1 MTDISRAKLF
11 GKLDTLA
18 YQAMES
24 ATTLCRVRGNPYVEL
39 VHWFQLV
46 LQQPDS
52 DLRRINERFGLNAGT
67 LSSDLISALDRLP
80 AQAASVVDL
89 SAQLDEAMER
99 GWLYGA
105 LQLDASRIR
114 SGHLLLGV
122 LGTGSLRHTLFAM
135 SREFEKINR
144 ETLLEQFHEIVQRS
158 PEQPVVPGDGAPTD
172 QPREASSTLQRYTS
186 DLTEQA
192 RLGNLDPVLGR
203 NEEVRQL
210 IDILMR
216 RRQNN
221 PLLAGEAGV
230 GKTAVVEG
238 FAQRIVAGDVPEAF
252 LGARVLALDIGLL
265 QAGASVKGE
274 FEQRLRQVVDEV
286 QAATQP
292 TLLFIDEVHTLVGA
306 GGQAGTG
313 DAANLL
319 KPMLAR
325 GKLRTIGATT
335 WSEYKKHI
343 EKDPALKRR
352 FQVLRVDEPSPEVAI
367 TMLRS
372 VLPTLQRHHR
382 VQILDEAVVA
392 AVHLSHRYLPDRQ
405 LPDKAI
411 SLLDTACA
419 RVGISQQA
427 MPAQLADSRER
438 IANLR
443 AEKVVVQTEQAIG
456 LLDPERLQR
465 LSQQL
470 RDEQQY
476 SAELEKRWQAQTA
489 WVGEIQ
495 QLRERL
501 CTEHLAPSAEQAELQ
516 AAFLERTEAL
526 QQRLHAAQSEAP
538 ALVLTDVDAQSVAS
552 VLQGWTGIP
561 LGTLQR
567 NEIETI
573 LNLAERLGERVIG
586 QSHAMEAIA
595 RRIQTS
601 RAGLDHPG
609 KPVGVFLLAGP
620 SGVGKTETA
629 LALAELLYGGE
640 HNLVTINM
648 SEYQEPHTVASLKG
662 APPGYVGY
670 GEGGVLTEA
679 VRRRPH
685 CVILLDEIEKAHPDV
700 HEVFFQVF
708 DKGWMEDGEGQVIDF
723 RNTLILMTTNVG
735 SEVLFNR
742 QGTETDQDLEQ
753 LLKPELLRVFPPA
766 LLGRLVAI
774 PYFAL
779 NDDMLAR
786 IVELQLKRVAARV
799 EQRYQVPLHYDAVL
813 VDYIVSQCTDIHSGG
828 RMVDS
833 ILTNGLLPQ
842 LSRAFLLGEINQTV
856 PQRVSLSVGDAG
868 IIYEFAND

>member
-11 GKLDTLA
+11 GKLDHLA
-18 YQAMES
+18 FQAMES
-24 ATTLCRVRGNPYVEL
+24 ATSLCRLRGNPYVEL

-46 LQQPDS
+46 LQEPDS
-52 DLRRINERFGLNAGT
+52 DLRRINQRFELDSGKLMT
-67 LSSDLISALDRLP
+67 DLINALDRLP
-80 AQAASVVDL
+80 ARSASVVDL

-99 GWLYGA
+99 SWLYGA
-105 LQLDASRIR
+105 LQLDAVRIR
-114 SGHLLLGV
+114 SGHVLLGV
-122 LGTGSLRHTLFAM
+122 LGTSSLRHTLFAM

-144 ETLLEQFHEIVQRS
+144 EMLLEQFNDIVQRS
-158 PEQPVVPGDGAPTD
+158 PEQPAALTGDAKSTVPD
-172 QPREASSTLQRYTS
+172 QSSSALQRYTT
-186 DLTEQA
+186 DLTGQA
-192 RLGNLDPVLGR
+192 RRGELDPVMGR
-203 NEEVRQL
+203 NDEVRQL

-238 FAQRIVAGDVPEAF
+238 FAQRIVAGDVPDAF
-252 LGARVLALDIGLL
+252 RQARVLALDIGLL
-265 QAGASVKGE
+265 QAGAGVKGE

-286 QAATQP
+286 QAAALP

-325 GKLRTIGATT
+325 GQLRTIGATT
-335 WSEYKKHI
+335 WDEYKKHI

-352 FQVLRVDEPSPEVAI
+352 FQVLRVEEPSPEVAVN
-367 TMLRS
+367 MLRS
-372 VLPTLQRHHR
+372 VLPTLQAHHQ
-382 VQILDEAVVA
+382 VQILDEALHA

-419 RVGISQQA
+419 RVRISQQA
-427 MPAQLADSRER
+427 VPGVLADNRER
-438 IANLR
+438 LAYLR
-443 AEKVVVQTEQAIG
+443 AEKAMLETEQAIG
-456 LLDPERLQR
+456 LVDPERMLK
-465 LSQQL
+465 LEQQL
-470 RDEQQY
+470 RKEQHDGLG
-476 SAELEKRWQAQTA
+476 LEARWQVEAA
-489 WVGEIQ
+489 WVEEIQ
-495 QLRERL
+495 QLRVRL
-501 CTEHLAPSAEQAELQ
+501 RAEEVGSTAEDV
-516 AAFLERTEAL
+516 A
-526 QQRLHAAQSEAP
+526 LHAALLERADLLLQRLQTAHAQTS
-538 ALVLTDVDAQSVAS
+538 ALVLPDVDAQAVAD

-561 LGTLQR
+561 VGTLQR
-567 NEIETI
+567 DELDTI
-573 LNLAERLGERVIG
+573 LNLAASLEQRIIG
-586 QSHAMEAIA
+586 QPHAMQAIA
-595 RRIQTS
+595 CRIQTS

-609 KPVGVFLLAGP
+609 KPVGVFMLAGP

-640 HNLVTINM
+640 QNLVTLNM
-648 SEYQEPHTVASLKG
+648 SEYQEPHSVASLKG

-685 CVILLDEIEKAHPDV
+685 CVILLDEMEKAHPDV

-735 SEVLFNR
+735 SEVLFNLR
-742 QGTETDQDLEQ
+742 GGETAEDLEQ
-753 LLKPELLRVFPPA
+753 LLRPQLLNVFPPA

-774 PYFAL
+774 PYFPL
-779 NDDMLAR
+779 SDTMLGS
-786 IVELQLKRVAARV
+786 IVEMQLQRVVQRV
-799 EQRYQVPLHYDAVL
+799 QSRYQVPLHYDAAL
-813 VDYIVSQCTDIHSGG
+813 VAHIVSQCTDRQSGG

-833 ILTNGLLPQ
+833 ILTRELLPQ
-842 LSRAFLLGEINQTV
+842 LSRVFLQWTKDQKTPKSLRLEVAEGGVGLEVEI
-856 PQRVSLSVGDAG
+856 
-868 IIYEFAND
+868 

>member
-11 GKLDTLA
+11 GKLDHLA
-18 YQAMES
+18 FQAMES
-24 ATTLCRVRGNPYVEL
+24 ATSLCRLRGNPYVEL

-46 LQQPDS
+46 LQEPDS
-52 DLRRINERFGLNAGT
+52 DLRRINQRFELDSGKLMT
-67 LSSDLISALDRLP
+67 DLINALDRLP
-80 AQAASVVDL
+80 ARSASVVDL

-99 GWLYGA
+99 SWLYGA
-105 LQLDASRIR
+105 LQLDAVRIR
-114 SGHLLLGV
+114 SGHVLLGV
-122 LGTGSLRHTLFAM
+122 LGTSSLRHTLFAM

-144 ETLLEQFHEIVQRS
+144 EMLLEQFNDIVQRS
-158 PEQPVVPGDGAPTD
+158 PEQPAALTGDAKSTVPD
-172 QPREASSTLQRYTS
+172 QSSSALQRYTT
-186 DLTEQA
+186 DLTGQA
-192 RLGNLDPVLGR
+192 RRGELDPVMGR
-203 NEEVRQL
+203 NDEVRQL

-238 FAQRIVAGDVPEAF
+238 FAQRIVAGDVPDAF
-252 LGARVLALDIGLL
+252 RQARVLALDIGLL
-265 QAGASVKGE
+265 QAGAGVKGE

-286 QAATQP
+286 QAAALP

-325 GKLRTIGATT
+325 GQLRTIGATT
-335 WSEYKKHI
+335 WDEYKKHI

-352 FQVLRVDEPSPEVAI
+352 FQVLRVEEPSPEVAVN
-367 TMLRS
+367 MLRS
-372 VLPTLQRHHR
+372 VLPTLQAHHQ
-382 VQILDEAVVA
+382 VQILDEALHA
-392 AVHLSHRYLPDRQ
+392 AVNLSHRYLPDRQ

-419 RVGISQQA
+419 RVRISQQA
-427 MPAQLADSRER
+427 VPGVLADNRER
-438 IANLR
+438 LAYLR
-443 AEKVVVQTEQAIG
+443 AEKAMLETEQAIG
-456 LLDPERLQR
+456 LADPERMLK
-465 LSQQL
+465 LEQQL
-470 RDEQQY
+470 RKEQHDGLG
-476 SAELEKRWQAQTA
+476 LEARWQVEAA
-489 WVGEIQ
+489 WVEEIQ
-495 QLRERL
+495 QLRVRL
-501 CTEHLAPSAEQAELQ
+501 RAEEAGATAEDV
-516 AAFLERTEAL
+516 A
-526 QQRLHAAQSEAP
+526 LHAALLERADLLLQRLQTAHAQTS
-538 ALVLTDVDAQSVAS
+538 ALVLPDVDAQAVAD

-561 LGTLQR
+561 VGTLQR
-567 NEIETI
+567 DELDTI
-573 LNLAERLGERVIG
+573 LNLAASLEQRIIG
-586 QSHAMEAIA
+586 QPHAMQAIA
-595 RRIQTS
+595 CRIQTS

-609 KPVGVFLLAGP
+609 KPVGVFMLAGP

-640 HNLVTINM
+640 QNLVTLNM
-648 SEYQEPHTVASLKG
+648 SEYQEPHSVASLKG

-685 CVILLDEIEKAHPDV
+685 CVILLDEMEKAHPDV

-735 SEVLFNR
+735 SEVLFNLR
-742 QGTETDQDLEQ
+742 GGETAEDLEQ
-753 LLKPELLRVFPPA
+753 LLRPQLLNVFPPA

-774 PYFAL
+774 PYFPL
-779 NDDMLAR
+779 SDPMLGS
-786 IVELQLKRVAARV
+786 IVEMQLQRVVQRV
-799 EQRYQVPLHYDAVL
+799 QSRYQVPLHYDAAL
-813 VDYIVSQCTDIHSGG
+813 VAHIVSQCTDRQSGG

-833 ILTNGLLPQ
+833 ILTRELLPQ
-842 LSRAFLLGEINQTV
+842 LSRVFLQWTKDQKTPKSLRLEVAEGGVGLEVEI
-856 PQRVSLSVGDAG
+856 
-868 IIYEFAND
+868 

>member
-11 GKLDTLA
+11 GKLDSLA
-18 YQAMES
+18 YQAMGS
-24 ATTLCRVRGNPYVEL
+24 ATALCRLRGNPYVEL
-39 VHWFQLV
+39 VHWFMQV

-52 DLRRINERFGLNAGT
+52 DLRRISGRFELNVNNLTNDLNA
-67 LSSDLISALDRLP
+67 ALERLP
-80 AQAASVVDL
+80 SNAASVVDL

-105 LQLDASRIR
+105 LQLDAGKIR

-122 LGTGSLRHTLFAM
+122 LATASLRHTLFAM
-135 SREFEKINR
+135 SSEFEKINR
-144 ETLLEQFHEIVQRS
+144 ELLLEQFGDIVQCS
-158 PEQPVVPGDGAPTD
+158 PEQPIANSSSLGDNSEKD
-172 QPREASSTLQRYTS
+172 LSSAVQRFTS

-192 RLGNLDPVLGR
+192 RRGELDPVLGR

-238 FAQRIVAGDVPEAF
+238 FAQRIVAEDVPSQ
-252 LGARVLALDIGLL
+252 LLKARVLTLDICLL

-274 FEQRLRQVVDEV
+274 FEQRLRQVFDEV
-286 QAATQP
+286 LASSVP
-292 TLLFIDEVHTLVGA
+292 TLLFIDEIHTLVGA

-335 WSEYKKHI
+335 WSEYKKYI

-352 FQVLRVDEPSPEVAI
+352 FQVLKVEEPSPEVAVA
-367 TMLRS
+367 MLRS
-372 VLPTLQRHHR
+372 LQPTLQAHHG
-382 VQILDEAVVA
+382 VQILDEALRA

-411 SLLDTACA
+411 GLLDTACA
-419 RVGISQQA
+419 RVGISQKA
-427 MPAQLADSRER
+427 MPADLADSRER
-438 IANLR
+438 MASLQ
-443 AEKVVVQTEQAIG
+443 AEKDVVQSEQAIG
-456 LLDPERLQR
+456 LLDPARLQS
-465 LSQQL
+465 LEQEL
-470 RDEQQY
+470 RVEKNC
-476 SAELEKRWQAQTA
+476 SVNLERRWLRE
-489 WVGEIQ
+489 VGLVNEIKL
-495 QLRERL
+495 LRERL
-501 CTEHLAPSAEQAELQ
+501 QVEHREFRADTEGPQAACLERAVHLQQQLLEGQTEEQAM
-516 AAFLERTEAL
+516 
-526 QQRLHAAQSEAP
+526 
-538 ALVLTDVDAQSVAS
+538 VLPDVDAQAVAN

-561 LGTLQR
+561 VGTLQR
-567 NEIETI
+567 DEIDI
-573 LNLAERLGERVIG
+573 LLSLSESLGERVVG
-586 QSHAMEAIA
+586 QSHAMQTIA
-595 RRIQTS
+595 HRIHTS
-601 RAGLDHPG
+601 RAGLDHPD

-629 LALAELLYGGE
+629 LALAEILYGGE
-640 HNLVTINM
+640 QNLVTINM
-648 SEYQEPHTVASLKG
+648 SEYQGAHTVASLKG

-685 CVILLDEIEKAHPDV
+685 CVILLDEMEKAHPDV

-708 DKGWMEDGEGQVIDF
+708 DKGWMEDGEGQIIDF

-735 SEVLFNR
+735 SQALFNCHGDESAR
-742 QGTETDQDLEQ
+742 VLER
-753 LLKPELLRVFPPA
+753 LLKPDLLKVFPPA

-774 PYFAL
+774 PYFPL
-779 NDDMLAR
+779 SNDMLGR
-786 IVELQLKRVAARV
+786 IVEMQLQRVVRRV
-799 EQRYQVPLHYDAVL
+799 NTRYQVPLHYDAAL
-813 VDYIVSQCTDIHSGG
+813 VEYIVSLCTDPQSGG
-828 RMVDS
+828 RMVHAM
-833 ILTNGLLPQ
+833 LTNSLLPQ
-842 LSRAFLLGEINQTV
+842 LSRAFLLRKKDQVLIKQVT
-856 PQRVSLSVGDAG
+856 LSVDECGLV
-868 IIYEFAND
+868 YEFE

>member
-11 GKLDTLA
+11 GKLDHLA
-18 YQAMES
+18 FQAMES
-24 ATTLCRVRGNPYVEL
+24 ATSLCRLRGNPYVEL

-46 LQQPDS
+46 LQEPDS
-52 DLRRINERFGLNAGT
+52 DLRRINQRFELDSGKLMT
-67 LSSDLISALDRLP
+67 DLINALDRLP
-80 AQAASVVDL
+80 ARSASVVDL

-99 GWLYGA
+99 SWLYGA
-105 LQLDASRIR
+105 LQLDAVRIR
-114 SGHLLLGV
+114 SGHVLLGV
-122 LGTGSLRHTLFAM
+122 LGTSSLRHTLFAM

-144 ETLLEQFHEIVQRS
+144 EMLLEQFNDIVQRS
-158 PEQPVVPGDGAPTD
+158 PEQPAALTEGAKSTVPD
-172 QPREASSTLQRYTS
+172 QSSSALQRYTT
-186 DLTEQA
+186 DLTGQA
-192 RLGNLDPVLGR
+192 RRGELDPVMGR
-203 NEEVRQL
+203 NDEVRQL

-238 FAQRIVAGDVPEAF
+238 FAQRIVSGDVPDAF
-252 LGARVLALDIGLL
+252 RQARVLALDIGLL
-265 QAGASVKGE
+265 QAGAGVKGE

-286 QAATQP
+286 QAAALP

-325 GKLRTIGATT
+325 GQLRTIGATT
-335 WSEYKKHI
+335 WDEYKKHI

-352 FQVLRVDEPSPEVAI
+352 FQVLRVEEPSPEVAVN
-367 TMLRS
+367 MLRS
-372 VLPTLQRHHR
+372 VLPTLQAHHQ
-382 VQILDEAVVA
+382 VQILDEALHA
-392 AVHLSHRYLPDRQ
+392 AVNLSHRYLPDRQ

-419 RVGISQQA
+419 RVRISQQA
-427 MPAQLADSRER
+427 VPGVLADNRER
-438 IANLR
+438 LAYLR
-443 AEKVVVQTEQAIG
+443 AEKAMLETEQAIG
-456 LLDPERLQR
+456 LVDPERMLK
-465 LSQQL
+465 LEQQL
-470 RDEQQY
+470 RKEQHDGLG
-476 SAELEKRWQAQTA
+476 LEARWQVEAA
-489 WVGEIQ
+489 WVEEIQ
-495 QLRERL
+495 QLRVRL
-501 CTEHLAPSAEQAELQ
+501 RAEEVGSTAEDV
-516 AAFLERTEAL
+516 A
-526 QQRLHAAQSEAP
+526 LHAALLERADLLLQRLQTAHAQTS
-538 ALVLTDVDAQSVAS
+538 ALVLPDVDAQAVAD

-561 LGTLQR
+561 VGTLQR
-567 NEIETI
+567 DELDTI
-573 LNLAERLGERVIG
+573 LNLAASLEQRIIG
-586 QSHAMEAIA
+586 QPHAMQAIA
-595 RRIQTS
+595 CRIQTS

-609 KPVGVFLLAGP
+609 KPVGVFMLAGP

-640 HNLVTINM
+640 QNLVTLNM
-648 SEYQEPHTVASLKG
+648 SEYQEPHSVASLKG

-685 CVILLDEIEKAHPDV
+685 CVILLDEMEKAHRDV

-735 SEVLFNR
+735 TEALFNLR
-742 QGTETDQDLEQ
+742 GGETAQDLEQ
-753 LLKPELLRVFPPA
+753 LLRPQLLNVFPPA

-774 PYFAL
+774 PYFPL
-779 NDDMLAR
+779 SDSMLGS
-786 IVELQLKRVAARV
+786 IVEMQLQRVVQRV
-799 EQRYQVPLHYDAVL
+799 QSRYQVPLHYDAAL
-813 VDYIVSQCTDIHSGG
+813 VAHIVSQCTDRQSGG

-833 ILTNGLLPQ
+833 ILTRELLPQ
-842 LSRAFLLGEINQTV
+842 LSRVFLQWTKDQKTPKSLRLEVAEGGVGLEVEI
-856 PQRVSLSVGDAG
+856 
-868 IIYEFAND
+868 

>member
-11 GKLDTLA
+11 GKLDHLA
-18 YQAMES
+18 FQAMES
-24 ATTLCRVRGNPYVEL
+24 ATSLCRLRGNPYVEL
-39 VHWFQLV
+39 VHWFQQM
-46 LQQPDS
+46 LQEPDS
-52 DLRRINERFGLNAGT
+52 DLRRINERFGLNNARLVT
-67 LSSDLISALDRLP
+67 DLINALERLP
-80 AQAASVVDL
+80 ARSGSVIDL
-89 SAQLDEAMER
+89 SGQLDEAMER
-99 GWLYGA
+99 SWIYGA
-105 LQLDASRIR
+105 LQLDAVKIR
-114 SGHLLLGV
+114 SGHILLGV
-122 LGTGSLRHTLFAM
+122 LGTSNLRHTLFAM

-144 ETLLEQFHEIVQRS
+144 ELLMEQFSEIVQRS
-158 PEQPVVPGDGAPTD
+158 PEQPATFVEGDITNVPGQSCSA
-172 QPREASSTLQRYTS
+172 LQRYTS

-192 RLGNLDPVLGR
+192 RRGELDPVVGR
-203 NEEVRQL
+203 NDEVRQL

-238 FAQRIVAGDVPEAF
+238 FAQRIVAGDVPQAF
-252 LGARVLALDIGLL
+252 RQARVLALDIGLL
-265 QAGASVKGE
+265 QAGAGVKGE

-286 QAATQP
+286 QAAAVP

-325 GKLRTIGATT
+325 GQLRTIGATT
-335 WSEYKKHI
+335 WDEYKKHI

-352 FQVLRVDEPSPEVAI
+352 FQVLRVEEPSPEVAI
-367 TMLRS
+367 NMLRS
-372 VLPTLQRHHR
+372 VLPTLQAHHQ
-382 VQILDEAVVA
+382 VQILDEALHA
-392 AVHLSHRYLPDRQ
+392 AVNLSHRYLPERQ

-419 RVGISQQA
+419 RVRISQQA
-427 MPAQLADSRER
+427 LPGELADHRER
-438 IANLR
+438 LAYLH
-443 AEKVVVQTEQAIG
+443 AEKSMVQREQAIG
-456 LLDPERLQR
+456 LGDPQR
-465 LSQQL
+465 LLNLEQQL
-470 RDEQQY
+470 RE
-476 SAELEKRWQAQTA
+476 ELHDGRGLEARWQIEAA
-489 WVGEIQ
+489 WVEEIQ

-501 CTEHLAPSAEQAELQ
+501 QAEDEGEFPER
-516 AAFLERTEAL
+516 AALLERADAL
-526 QQRLHAAQSEAP
+526 QQRLQAAHARTA
-538 ALVLTDVDAQSVAS
+538 ALVLPDVDAQAVAD

-567 NEIETI
+567 DELDTI
-573 LNLAERLGERVIG
+573 LDLAASLEHRIIG
-586 QSHAMEAIA
+586 QPHALQAIA
-595 RRIQTS
+595 SRIQTS

-609 KPVGVFLLAGP
+609 KPVGVFMLAGP

-648 SEYQEPHTVASLKG
+648 SEYQEPHSVASLKG

-685 CVILLDEIEKAHPDV
+685 CVILLDEMEKAHRDV

-735 SEVLFNR
+735 TEALFNLR
-742 QGTETDQDLEQ
+742 GGETAQDLEQ
-753 LLKPELLRVFPPA
+753 LLRPQLLNVFPPA

-774 PYFAL
+774 PYFPL
-779 NDDMLAR
+779 NDEMLGS
-786 IVELQLKRVAARV
+786 IVEMQLQRVVQRV
-799 EQRYQVPLHYDAVL
+799 QNRYQVPLHYDAGL
-813 VDYIVSQCTDIHSGG
+813 VAHIVGQCTDRQSGG
-828 RMVDS
+828 RMVDT
-833 ILTNGLLPQ
+833 ILTRELLPQ
-842 LSRAFLLGEINQTV
+842 MSRVFLQWTKDQKA
-856 PQRVSLSVGDAG
+856 PKSLSLNIAEGGVGL
-868 IIYEFAND
+868 EVEM

>member
-1 MTDISRAKLF
+1 MTEISRAKLF
-11 GKLDTLA
+11 GKLDSLA
-18 YQAMES
+18 FQAMES
-24 ATTLCRVRGNPYVEL
+24 ATALCRLRGNPYVEL

-52 DLRRINERFGLNAGT
+52 DLRRINERFDLNQGKLA
-67 LSSDLISALDRLP
+67 SDLLIALDRLP
-80 AQAASVVDL
+80 ARAASVVDF

-105 LQLDASRIR
+105 LQLDARKVR

-122 LGTGSLRHTLFAM
+122 LATGSLRHTLFAI

-144 ETLLEQFHEIVQRS
+144 EMLLEQFNDIVLRS
-158 PEQPVVPGDGAPTD
+158 PEQPTVANEVPQTFALSDS
-172 QPREASSTLQRYTS
+172 ASALLRYTS

-192 RLGNLDPVLGR
+192 RRGELDPVLGR
-203 NEEVRQL
+203 NDEVRQL

-238 FAQRIVAGDVPEAF
+238 FAQRIVAGDVPEP
-252 LGARVLALDIGLL
+252 LRQARVLALDIGLL

-274 FEQRLRQVVDEV
+274 FEQRLRQVIDEV
-286 QAATQP
+286 QTAPLP
-292 TLLFIDEVHTLVGA
+292 TLLFIDEIHTLVGA

-325 GKLRTIGATT
+325 GKLRTLGATT

-352 FQVLRVDEPSPEVAI
+352 FQVLRVEEPSPEVAVN
-367 TMLRS
+367 MLRS
-372 VLPTLQRHHR
+372 LVPTLQQHHR
-382 VQILDEAVVA
+382 VQILDEALYA

-427 MPAQLADSRER
+427 MPALLADSCER
-438 IANLR
+438 IDILR
-443 AEKVVVQTEQAIG
+443 AEKTVVQSEQAIG
-456 LLDPERLQR
+456 LLDPGRVRSLE
-465 LSQQL
+465 QQL
-470 RDEQQY
+470 HEEQQR
-476 SAELEKRWQAQTA
+476 SAELKARWQTETA
-489 WVGEIQ
+489 WVDEIH

-501 CTEHLAPSAEQAELQ
+501 RVGHHESTPEQAALQIACLERNEELQ
-516 AAFLERTEAL
+516 QCL
-526 QQRLHAAQSEAP
+526 QGAHVDAP
-538 ALVLTDVDAQSVAS
+538 ALVLLDVDAQSVAN

-561 LGTLQR
+561 VGTLQR
-567 NEIETI
+567 NEIDTI
-573 LNLAERLGERVIG
+573 LNLANSLGERVIG
-586 QSHAMEAIA
+586 QSHAMQAIA

-629 LALAELLYGGE
+629 LTLAELLYGGE
-640 HNLVTINM
+640 QNLVTINM

-685 CVILLDEIEKAHPDV
+685 CVVLLDEMEKAHPDV
-700 HEVFFQVF
+700 HELFFQVF

-735 SEVLFNR
+735 SEALFNL
-742 QGTETDQDLEQ
+742 QGGETPEDLEQ
-753 LLKPELLRVFPPA
+753 RLRPDLLKVFPPA
-766 LLGRLVAI
+766 LLGRLVVI
-774 PYFAL
+774 PYFPL
-779 NDDMLAR
+779 NEQMLAR
-786 IVELQLKRVAARV
+786 LVEMQLQRVVQRV
-799 EQRYQVPLHYDAVL
+799 QSRYQVPLIYDAAL
-813 VDYIVSQCTDIHSGG
+813 VAHIVSQCTDGQSGG
-828 RMVDS
+828 RMVDA
-833 ILTNGLLPQ
+833 ILTNGLLPE
-842 LSRAFLLGEINQTV
+842 LSRAFLLGEKDQAI
-856 PQRVSLSVGDAG
+856 PKRVNISVEEARVVYDFG
-868 IIYEFAND
+868 

>member
-11 GKLDTLA
+11 GKLDHLA
-18 YQAMES
+18 FQAMES
-24 ATTLCRVRGNPYVEL
+24 ATSLCRLRGNPYVEL

-46 LQQPDS
+46 LQEPDS
-52 DLRRINERFGLNAGT
+52 DLRRINQRFELDSGKLMT
-67 LSSDLISALDRLP
+67 DLINALDRLP
-80 AQAASVVDL
+80 ARSASVVDL

-99 GWLYGA
+99 SWLYGA
-105 LQLDASRIR
+105 LQLDAVRIR
-114 SGHLLLGV
+114 SGHVLLGV
-122 LGTGSLRHTLFAM
+122 LGTSSLRHTLFAM

-144 ETLLEQFHEIVQRS
+144 EMLLEQFNDIVQRS
-158 PEQPVVPGDGAPTD
+158 PEQPAALTEGAKSTVPD
-172 QPREASSTLQRYTS
+172 QPSSALQRYTT
-186 DLTEQA
+186 DLTGQA
-192 RLGNLDPVLGR
+192 RRGELDPVMGR
-203 NEEVRQL
+203 NDEVRQL

-238 FAQRIVAGDVPEAF
+238 FAQRIVAGDVPDAF
-252 LGARVLALDIGLL
+252 RQARVLALDIGLL
-265 QAGASVKGE
+265 QAGAGVKGE

-286 QAATQP
+286 QAAALP

-325 GKLRTIGATT
+325 GQLRTIGATT
-335 WSEYKKHI
+335 WDEYKKHI

-352 FQVLRVDEPSPEVAI
+352 FQVLRVEEPSPEVAVN
-367 TMLRS
+367 MLRS
-372 VLPTLQRHHR
+372 VLPTLQAHHQ
-382 VQILDEAVVA
+382 VQILDEALHA
-392 AVHLSHRYLPDRQ
+392 AVNLSHRYLPDRQ

-419 RVGISQQA
+419 RVRISQQA
-427 MPAQLADSRER
+427 VPGVLADNRER
-438 IANLR
+438 LAYLR
-443 AEKVVVQTEQAIG
+443 AEKAMLETEQAIG
-456 LLDPERLQR
+456 LADPERMLK
-465 LSQQL
+465 LEQQL
-470 RDEQQY
+470 RKEQHDGLG
-476 SAELEKRWQAQTA
+476 LEARWQVEAA
-489 WVGEIQ
+489 WVEEIQ
-495 QLRERL
+495 QLRVRL
-501 CTEHLAPSAEQAELQ
+501 RAEEAGSTAEDV
-516 AAFLERTEAL
+516 A
-526 QQRLHAAQSEAP
+526 LHAALLERADLLLQRLQTAHAQTS
-538 ALVLTDVDAQSVAS
+538 ALVLPDVDAQAVAD

-561 LGTLQR
+561 VGTLQR
-567 NEIETI
+567 DELDTI
-573 LNLAERLGERVIG
+573 LNLAASLEQRIIG
-586 QSHAMEAIA
+586 QPHAMQAIA
-595 RRIQTS
+595 CRIQTS

-609 KPVGVFLLAGP
+609 KPVGVFMLAGP

-640 HNLVTINM
+640 QNLVTLNM
-648 SEYQEPHTVASLKG
+648 SEYQEPHSVASLKG

-685 CVILLDEIEKAHPDV
+685 CVILLDEMEKAHPDV

-735 SEVLFNR
+735 TEALFNLR
-742 QGTETDQDLEQ
+742 GGETAQDLEQ
-753 LLKPELLRVFPPA
+753 LLRPQLLNVFPPA

-774 PYFAL
+774 PYFPL
-779 NDDMLAR
+779 SDPMLGS
-786 IVELQLKRVAARV
+786 IVEMQLQRVVQRV
-799 EQRYQVPLHYDAVL
+799 QSRYQVPLHYDAAL
-813 VDYIVSQCTDIHSGG
+813 VAHIVGQCTDRQSGG

-833 ILTNGLLPQ
+833 ILTRELLPQ
-842 LSRAFLLGEINQTV
+842 LSRVFLQWTKDQKA
-856 PQRVSLSVGDAG
+856 PKSLSLKIAETGVCLEVE
-868 IIYEFAND
+868 I

>member
-1 MTDISRAKLF
+1 M
-11 GKLDTLA
+11 
-18 YQAMES
+18 
-24 ATTLCRVRGNPYVEL
+24 
-39 VHWFQLV
+39 
-46 LQQPDS
+46 
-52 DLRRINERFGLNAGT
+52 
-67 LSSDLISALDRLP
+67 
-80 AQAASVVDL
+80 
-89 SAQLDEAMER
+89 
-99 GWLYGA
+99 
-105 LQLDASRIR
+105 
-114 SGHLLLGV
+114 
-122 LGTGSLRHTLFAM
+122 
-135 SREFEKINR
+135 
-144 ETLLEQFHEIVQRS
+144 
-158 PEQPVVPGDGAPTD
+158 
-172 QPREASSTLQRYTS
+172 
-186 DLTEQA
+186 
-192 RLGNLDPVLGR
+192 
-203 NEEVRQL
+203 
-210 IDILMR
+210 
-216 RRQNN
+216 
-221 PLLAGEAGV
+221 
-230 GKTAVVEG
+230 
-238 FAQRIVAGDVPEAF
+238 
-252 LGARVLALDIGLL
+252 
-265 QAGASVKGE
+265 
-274 FEQRLRQVVDEV
+274 
-286 QAATQP
+286 
-292 TLLFIDEVHTLVGA
+292 
-306 GGQAGTG
+306 
-313 DAANLL
+313 
-319 KPMLAR
+319 
-325 GKLRTIGATT
+325 
-335 WSEYKKHI
+335 
-343 EKDPALKRR
+343 
-352 FQVLRVDEPSPEVAI
+352 
-367 TMLRS
+367 
-372 VLPTLQRHHR
+372 
-382 VQILDEAVVA
+382 A

-753 LLKPELLRVFPPA
+753 RLKPELLRVFPPA

>member
-39 VHWFQLV
+39 VHWFQQV

-52 DLRRINERFGLNAGT
+52 DLQRINERFDLDAGT
-67 LSSDLISALDRLP
+67 LSRDLISALDRLP
-80 AQAASVVDL
+80 AQASSVVDL

-105 LQLDASRIR
+105 LQLDARKIR

-122 LGTGSLRHTLFAM
+122 LGTASLRHTLFAM

-144 ETLLEQFHEIVQRS
+144 EMLLEQFNEIVQRS
-158 PEQPVVPGDGAPTD
+158 PEQPVVSSDGPLPEAFS
-172 QPREASSTLQRYTS
+172 ASSSALHRYTS

-192 RLGNLDPVLGR
+192 RRGTLDPVLGR

-238 FAQRIVAGDVPEAF
+238 FAQRIVTGDVPEAF
-252 LGARVLALDIGLL
+252 IGARVLALDIGLL

-286 QAATQP
+286 QAATQS

-352 FQVLRVDEPSPEVAI
+352 FQVLRVDEPSPDVAVN
-367 TMLRS
+367 MLRS
-372 VLPTLQRHHR
+372 LLPTLQRHHQ
-382 VQILDEAVVA
+382 VQILDEAVRA

-427 MPAQLADSRER
+427 IPALLADSRER
-438 IANLR
+438 IATLR
-443 AEKVVVQTEQAIG
+443 AEKLVVQTENAIG
-456 LLDPERLQR
+456 RLDPERVQR
-465 LSQQL
+465 LEQQL
-470 RDEQQY
+470 RNEQQY
-476 SAELEKRWQAQTA
+476 SAALEKRWHTETS
-489 WVGEIQ
+489 WVGELQ

-501 CTEHLAPSAEQAELQ
+501 RTEQSESTAEQADLQ
-516 AAFLERTEAL
+516 NAFLERTDAL
-526 QQRLHAAQSEAP
+526 QKCLQAAQSDAP
-538 ALVLTDVDAQSVAS
+538 ALVLADVDAQSVAN

-561 LGTLQR
+561 VGTLQR
-567 NEIETI
+567 NEIDT
-573 LNLAERLGERVIG
+573 LLDLADNLGERVIG

-708 DKGWMEDGEGQVIDF
+708 DKGWMEDGEGRVIDF

-735 SEVLFNR
+735 SEVLFNL
-742 QGTETDQDLEQ
+742 QGGETDQDLEQ

-774 PYFAL
+774 PYFPL
-779 NDDMLAR
+779 NGTMLAR
-786 IVELQLKRVAARV
+786 IVDMQLQRVVQRV
-799 EQRYQVPLHYDAVL
+799 QHRYQVPLHYDAAL
-813 VDYIVSQCTDIHSGG
+813 VDYIVSQCTDVQSGG
-828 RMVDS
+828 RMVDA

-842 LSRAFLLGEINQTV
+842 LSRAFLLGEKNQAV
-856 PQRVSLSVGDAG
+856 PGRVRVSVNEDGVVYD
-868 IIYEFAND
+868 FAKG

>member
-11 GKLDTLA
+11 GKLDHLA
-18 YQAMES
+18 FQAMES
-24 ATTLCRVRGNPYVEL
+24 ATSLCRLRGNPYVEL

-46 LQQPDS
+46 LQEPDS
-52 DLRRINERFGLNAGT
+52 DLRRINQRFELDSGKLMT
-67 LSSDLISALDRLP
+67 DLINALDRLP
-80 AQAASVVDL
+80 ARSASVVDL

-99 GWLYGA
+99 SWLYGA
-105 LQLDASRIR
+105 LQLDAVRIR
-114 SGHLLLGV
+114 SGHVLLGV
-122 LGTGSLRHTLFAM
+122 LGTSSLRHTLFAM

-144 ETLLEQFHEIVQRS
+144 EMLLEQFNDIVQRS
-158 PEQPVVPGDGAPTD
+158 PEQPAALTEGAKSTVPD
-172 QPREASSTLQRYTS
+172 QSSSALQRYTT
-186 DLTEQA
+186 DLTGQA
-192 RLGNLDPVLGR
+192 RRGELDPVMGR
-203 NEEVRQL
+203 NDEVRQL

-238 FAQRIVAGDVPEAF
+238 FAQRIVSGDVPDAF
-252 LGARVLALDIGLL
+252 RQARVLALDIGLL
-265 QAGASVKGE
+265 QAGAGVKGE

-286 QAATQP
+286 QAAALP

-325 GKLRTIGATT
+325 GQLRTIGATT
-335 WSEYKKHI
+335 WDEYKKHI

-352 FQVLRVDEPSPEVAI
+352 FQVLRVEEPSPEVAVN
-367 TMLRS
+367 MLRS
-372 VLPTLQRHHR
+372 VLPTLQAHHQ
-382 VQILDEAVVA
+382 VQILDEALHA
-392 AVHLSHRYLPDRQ
+392 AVNLSHRYLPDRQ

-419 RVGISQQA
+419 RVRISQQA
-427 MPAQLADSRER
+427 VPGVLADNRER
-438 IANLR
+438 LAYLR
-443 AEKVVVQTEQAIG
+443 AEKAMLETEQAIG
-456 LLDPERLQR
+456 LVDPERMLK
-465 LSQQL
+465 LEQQL
-470 RDEQQY
+470 RKEQHDGLG
-476 SAELEKRWQAQTA
+476 LEARWQVEAA
-489 WVGEIQ
+489 WVEEIQ
-495 QLRERL
+495 QLRVRL
-501 CTEHLAPSAEQAELQ
+501 RAEEVGSTAEDV
-516 AAFLERTEAL
+516 A
-526 QQRLHAAQSEAP
+526 LHAALLERADLLLQRLQTAHAQTS
-538 ALVLTDVDAQSVAS
+538 ALVLPDVDAQAVAD

-561 LGTLQR
+561 VGTLQR
-567 NEIETI
+567 DELDTI
-573 LNLAERLGERVIG
+573 LNLAASLEQRIIG
-586 QSHAMEAIA
+586 QPHAMQAIA
-595 RRIQTS
+595 CRIQTS

-609 KPVGVFLLAGP
+609 KPVGVFMLAGP

-640 HNLVTINM
+640 QNLVTLNM
-648 SEYQEPHTVASLKG
+648 SEYQEPHSVASLKG

-685 CVILLDEIEKAHPDV
+685 CVILLDEMEKAHPDV

-735 SEVLFNR
+735 SEVLFNLR
-742 QGTETDQDLEQ
+742 GGETAEDLEQ
-753 LLKPELLRVFPPA
+753 LLRPQLLNVFPPA

-774 PYFAL
+774 PYFPL
-779 NDDMLAR
+779 SDSMLGS
-786 IVELQLKRVAARV
+786 IVEMQLQRVVQRV
-799 EQRYQVPLHYDAVL
+799 QSRYQVPLHYDAAL
-813 VDYIVSQCTDIHSGG
+813 VAHIVSQCTDRQSGG

-833 ILTNGLLPQ
+833 ILTRELLPQ
-842 LSRAFLLGEINQTV
+842 LSRVFLQWTKDQKTPKSLRLEVAEGGVGLEVEI
-856 PQRVSLSVGDAG
+856 
-868 IIYEFAND
+868 

>member
-11 GKLDTLA
+11 GKLDSLA
-18 YQAMES
+18 FQAMES
-24 ATTLCRVRGNPYVEL
+24 ATTLCRLRGNPYVEL
-39 VHWFQLV
+39 VHWFQQV

-52 DLRRINERFGLNAGT
+52 DLRRINERFELNPGKLA
-67 LSSDLISALDRLP
+67 SDLVYALDRLP
-80 AQAASVVDL
+80 AHAASVVDL

-99 GWLYGA
+99 GWLYGT
-105 LQLDASRIR
+105 LQLDAKKVR

-122 LGTGSLRHTLFAM
+122 LATASLRHTLFAM

-144 ETLLEQFHEIVQRS
+144 EILLADFNNIVLHS
-158 PEQPVVPGDGAPTD
+158 PEQPTVANEVTQTSALRDA
-172 QPREASSTLQRYTS
+172 ASALQRYTC

-192 RLGNLDPVLGR
+192 RRGELDPVLGR
-203 NEEVRQL
+203 NDEVRQL

-238 FAQRIVAGDVPEAF
+238 FAQRIVAGDVPEP
-252 LGARVLALDIGLL
+252 LRQARVLALDIGLL

-274 FEQRLRQVVDEV
+274 FEQRLRQVVDEI
-286 QAATQP
+286 QTAP
-292 TLLFIDEVHTLVGA
+292 LPILLFIDEIHTLVGA

-325 GKLRTIGATT
+325 GKLRTLGATT

-352 FQVLRVDEPSPEVAI
+352 FQVLRVEEPSPAVAVN
-367 TMLRS
+367 MLRS
-372 VLPTLQRHHR
+372 LMPTLQHHHR
-382 VQILDEAVVA
+382 VQILDEALHA

-427 MPAQLADSRER
+427 MPALLADSCER
-438 IANLR
+438 IDILR
-443 AEKVVVQTEQAIG
+443 AEKNVIQIEQAIG
-456 LLDPERLQR
+456 LHDPKRVHSLE
-465 LSQQL
+465 QQL
-470 RDEQQY
+470 HEEQLR
-476 SAELEKRWQAQTA
+476 SVELEKRWQTETA
-489 WVGEIQ
+489 WVDEVH
-495 QLRERL
+495 QLRKHL
-501 CTEHLAPSAEQAELQ
+501 QVEHNEPMSEQAALQ
-516 AAFLERTEAL
+516 IASLERTKEL
-526 QQRLHAAQSEAP
+526 QRCLQTAHVDAP
-538 ALVLTDVDAQSVAS
+538 ALVLPDVGAQAVAN
-552 VLQGWTGIP
+552 VLQDWTGIP
-561 LGTLQR
+561 VGTLQR
-567 NEIETI
+567 NEIDTV
-573 LNLAERLGERVIG
+573 LNLADSLGERVIG
-586 QSHAMEAIA
+586 QPHAMQAIA

-609 KPVGVFLLAGP
+609 KPVGVFMLAGP

-629 LALAELLYGGE
+629 LTLAELLYGGE
-640 HNLVTINM
+640 QNLITINM

-685 CVILLDEIEKAHPDV
+685 SVVLLDEMEKSHPDV
-700 HEVFFQVF
+700 HELFFQVF
-708 DKGWMEDGEGQVIDF
+708 DKGWMEDGEGQIIDF

-735 SEVLFNR
+735 SEALFQLQENVV
-742 QGTETDQDLEQ
+742 TEELEQ
-753 LLKPELLRVFPPA
+753 RLRLDLLKVFPPA
-766 LLGRLVAI
+766 FLGRLVAI
-774 PYFAL
+774 PYFPL
-779 NDDMLAR
+779 SEQMLVR
-786 IVELQLKRVAARV
+786 LVEMQLQRVVQRV
-799 EQRYQVPLHYDAVL
+799 SSRYQVPLHYDAAL
-813 VDYIVSQCTDIHSGG
+813 VSHIVSQCNDGPSGG
-828 RMVDS
+828 RMVDA
-833 ILTNGLLPQ
+833 ILTNGLLPE
-842 LSRAFLLGEINQTV
+842 LSRVFLLGEKDQAIPKQVNI
-856 PQRVSLSVGDAG
+856 SVEEARIVYDF
-868 IIYEFAND
+868 I

>member
-11 GKLDTLA
+11 GKLDHLA
-18 YQAMES
+18 FQAMES
-24 ATTLCRVRGNPYVEL
+24 ATSLCRLRGNPYVEL

-46 LQQPDS
+46 LQEPDS
-52 DLRRINERFGLNAGT
+52 DLRRINQRFELDNGKLMT
-67 LSSDLISALDRLP
+67 DLINALDRLP
-80 AQAASVVDL
+80 ARSASVVDL

-99 GWLYGA
+99 SWLYGA
-105 LQLDASRIR
+105 LQLDAVRIR
-114 SGHLLLGV
+114 SGHVLLGV
-122 LGTGSLRHTLFAM
+122 LGTSSLRHTLFAM

-144 ETLLEQFHEIVQRS
+144 EMLLEQFNDIVQRS
-158 PEQPVVPGDGAPTD
+158 PEQPAALTGDAKSTVPD
-172 QPREASSTLQRYTS
+172 QSSSALQRYTT
-186 DLTEQA
+186 DLTGQA
-192 RLGNLDPVLGR
+192 RRGELDPVMGR
-203 NEEVRQL
+203 NDEVRQL

-238 FAQRIVAGDVPEAF
+238 FAQRIVAGDVPDAF
-252 LGARVLALDIGLL
+252 RQARVLALDIGLL
-265 QAGASVKGE
+265 QAGAGVKGE

-286 QAATQP
+286 QAAALP

-325 GKLRTIGATT
+325 GQLRTIGATT
-335 WSEYKKHI
+335 WDEYKKHI

-352 FQVLRVDEPSPEVAI
+352 FQVLRVEEPSPEVAVN
-367 TMLRS
+367 MLRS
-372 VLPTLQRHHR
+372 VLPTLQAHHQ
-382 VQILDEAVVA
+382 VQILDEALHA
-392 AVHLSHRYLPDRQ
+392 AVNLSHRYLPDRQ

-419 RVGISQQA
+419 RVRISQQA
-427 MPAQLADSRER
+427 VPGVLADNRER
-438 IANLR
+438 LAYLR
-443 AEKVVVQTEQAIG
+443 AEKAMLETEQAIG
-456 LLDPERLQR
+456 LVDPERMLK
-465 LSQQL
+465 LEQQL
-470 RDEQQY
+470 RKEQHDGLG
-476 SAELEKRWQAQTA
+476 LEARWQVEAA
-489 WVGEIQ
+489 WVEEIQ
-495 QLRERL
+495 QLRVRL
-501 CTEHLAPSAEQAELQ
+501 RAEEVGSTAEDV
-516 AAFLERTEAL
+516 A
-526 QQRLHAAQSEAP
+526 LHAALLERADLLLQRLQTAHAQTS
-538 ALVLTDVDAQSVAS
+538 ALVLPDVDAQAVAD

-561 LGTLQR
+561 VGTLQR
-567 NEIETI
+567 DELDTI
-573 LNLAERLGERVIG
+573 LNLAASLEQRIIG
-586 QSHAMEAIA
+586 QPHAMQAIA
-595 RRIQTS
+595 CRIQTS

-609 KPVGVFLLAGP
+609 KPVGVFMLAGP

-640 HNLVTINM
+640 QNLVTLNM
-648 SEYQEPHTVASLKG
+648 SEYQEPHSVASLKG

-685 CVILLDEIEKAHPDV
+685 CVILLDEMEKAHPDV

-735 SEVLFNR
+735 SEVLFNLR
-742 QGTETDQDLEQ
+742 GGETAEDLEQ
-753 LLKPELLRVFPPA
+753 LLRPQLLNVFPPA

-774 PYFAL
+774 PYFPL
-779 NDDMLAR
+779 SDPMLGS
-786 IVELQLKRVAARV
+786 IVEMQLQRVVQRV
-799 EQRYQVPLHYDAVL
+799 HSRYQVPLHYDAAL
-813 VDYIVSQCTDIHSGG
+813 VAHIVSQCTDRQSGG

-833 ILTNGLLPQ
+833 ILTRELLPQ
-842 LSRAFLLGEINQTV
+842 LSRVFLQWTKDQKTPKSLRLEVAEGGVGLEVEI
-856 PQRVSLSVGDAG
+856 
-868 IIYEFAND
+868 